1 MTHEKAL
8 EAMLTAE
15 PAELRGDAATRLSF
29 HIRDCDRCRAV
40 ARTILAEQAEL
51 DAEIRTTA
59 PLRSPDELADLV
71 LAHAAERDIQPGEAA
86 ADVVPMP
93 SQRGGG
99 SLRPT
104 GWKVAVPALLAAVLA
119 AVLLL
124 PRPHGEWRRPEGGNV
139 VAMAAARRGA
149 IEAPA
154 DRSVAVF
161 QTRDPNIKVV
171 WFYETET
178 GETRRRGR

>member
-29 HIRDCDRCRAV
+29 HIRDCGRCRAV
-40 ARTILAEQAEL
+40 ARAILAEQAEL

-59 PLRSPDELADLV
+59 PVRSADELADAV
-71 LAHAAERDIQPGEAA
+71 LARAAERDIEPGEAA
-86 ADVVPMP
+86 AVAVPLRR
-93 SQRGGG
+93 QRRG
-99 SLRPT
+99 SRLRHT
-104 GWKVAVPALLAAVLA
+104 GWKVAVPTLLAAVLA
-119 AVLLL
+119 ALFLL
-124 PRPHGEWRRPEGGNV
+124 PRHGEWRPPEGRAV
-139 VAMAAARRGA
+139 IASAAARRGA

-154 DRSVAVF
+154 DGSVAVI

-171 WFYETET
+171 WFY
-178 GETRRRGR
+178 